1 MAKFGLFRDNFARP
15 LQTVEGDYMVHEKD
29 HVTVFTNS
37 KDKTVQ
43 DRQVGAFK
51 LQKGQCVKEITH

>member
-1 MAKFGLFRDNFARP
+1 MAKFGLFQDNLARP

-29 HVTVFTNS
+29 HVTVFVTS
-37 KDKTVQ
+37 KVRSVR

-51 LQKGQCVKEITH
+51 LQRGQCVKQITP